1 MTQLG
6 DFHVKH
12 STSEPRGDPPIR
24 MTVAAVVAILVIGTV
39 VYWFFGRGADPEPP
53 PAVATD
59 TLLEAPVSAPVEP
72 PPAPVELPELP
83 GLDVSDAFVGG
94 LVAALSA
101 HPDLATW
108 LVSDDLVRRFVV
120 VVDNIAEGRNP
131 SQHVTFMRPDTGF
144 RVTGGDASATI
155 DPRTYQR
162 YDMHAQI
169 VDSFDTQ
176 GTAELYLT
184 LESLMDEAY
193 VELGYP
199 DTRFRDTFTRA
210 ITHLLDTPVVDE
222 PPAVVRRGPFYE
234 HLDGSLEA
242 LTPVQK
248 QLIGMGPENMRTV
261 QAKLLAISRAIG
273 ISTDR

>member
-12 STSEPRGDPPIR
+12 STSGPSGDRPSG
-24 MTVAAVVAILVIGTV
+24 MTVAAVVAILFIGIA
-39 VYWFFGRGADPEPP
+39 VYWFFGRGTDEEPP
-53 PAVATD
+53 PAVVTD
-59 TLLEAPVSAPVEP
+59 TLPEPSPPAPVEP
-72 PPAPVELPELP
+72 PPAPVELPELNA
-83 GLDVSDAFVGG
+83 SDALVRD

-101 HPDLATW
+101 HPDLAAW
-108 LVSDDLVRRFVV
+108 LVSDDFVRRFVV

-131 SQHVTFMRPDTGF
+131 SQHVMFMKPDTGF
-144 RVTGGDASATI
+144 SVTGGDASATI
-155 DPRTYQR
+155 NPRSYRR

-169 VDSFDTQ
+169 VDSFYTQ

-184 LESLMDEAY
+184 LEPLMDEAY

-199 DTRFRDTFTRA
+199 DRRFRDTLARA

-222 PPAVVRRGPFYE
+222 PPAVAGRAPFYE

-248 QLIGMGPENMRTV
+248 QFIGMGPDNMRTV

-273 ISTDR
+273 ISADR

>member
-6 DFHVKH
+6 DFHIKH
-12 STSEPRGDPPIR
+12 STSGPSGDPPIG
-24 MTVAAVVAILVIGTV
+24 MTVAAVAAILVIGIA
-39 VYWFFGRGADPEPP
+39 VYWFFGRGTDAEPP
-53 PAVATD
+53 PALVTD
-59 TLLEAPVSAPVEP
+59 TLLEPPPPAPVEP
-72 PPAPVELPELP
+72 PPALVELPELN
-83 GLDVSDAFVGG
+83 VSDALVRG

-101 HPDLATW
+101 HPDLAAW

-131 SQHVTFMRPDTGF
+131 SKHVMFMKPDTGF
-144 RVTGGDASATI
+144 SVTGGDASATI
-155 DPRTYQR
+155 DPRSYRR

-176 GTAELYLT
+176 GTAELYQT
-184 LESLMDEAY
+184 LEPLMDEAY

-199 DTRFRDTFTRA
+199 DTPFRDTLARA

-222 PPAVVRRGPFYE
+222 PPAVARRAPFYE

-248 QLIGMGPENMRTV
+248 QLIGMGPDNVRSV
-261 QAKLLAISRAIG
+261 QAKLFAISRAIG

>member
-12 STSEPRGDPPIR
+12 STSGPSGDPPIG
-24 MTVAAVVAILVIGTV
+24 MTVAAIVAILVIGIA
-39 VYWFFGRGADPEPP
+39 VYWFFGRGTDEEPP

-59 TLLEAPVSAPVEP
+59 TLLEPPPPAPVEPP
-72 PPAPVELPELP
+72 PPAPVELPEL
-83 GLDVSDAFVGG
+83 DVSDALVRG
-94 LVAALSA
+94 LVAVLSA
-101 HPDLATW
+101 HPDLAAW
-108 LVSDDLVRRFVV
+108 LMSDDLVRRFVV

-131 SQHVTFMRPDTGF
+131 SQHVIFMKPDTGF
-144 RVTGGDASATI
+144 SVTGGDASATI
-155 DPRTYQR
+155 DPRSYQR

-184 LESLMDEAY
+184 LEPLMNEAY

-199 DTRFRDTFTRA
+199 DARFRDTLARA

-234 HLDGSLEA
+234 HLDGLLEA

-248 QLIGMGPENMRTV
+248 QLIGMGPGNMRTV
-261 QAKLLAISRAIG
+261 QAKLFAISRAIG

>member
-6 DFHVKH
+6 DFHVKQ
-12 STSEPRGDPPIR
+12 STSGPSGDRPIG
-24 MTVAAVVAILVIGTV
+24 MTVAAVVATLVIGIA
-39 VYWFFGRGADPEPP
+39 VYWFFGRGADEEPP
-53 PAVATD
+53 PAVVTD
-59 TLLEAPVSAPVEP
+59 TPLETP
-72 PPAPVELPELP
+72 PPAPVELPPAPVELP
-83 GLDVSDAFVGG
+83 ELDVSDAFVGG

-131 SQHVTFMRPDTGF
+131 SQHVMFMKPDTGF
-144 RVTGGDASATI
+144 SVTGGDASATI
-155 DPRTYQR
+155 DPRSYQR

-184 LESLMDEAY
+184 LEPLMDEAY

-199 DTRFRDTFTRA
+199 DTRFRTTLARA
-210 ITHLLDTPVVDE
+210 ITHLLDTPVIDE
-222 PPAVVRRGPFYE
+222 PLAVAGRAPFYE
-234 HLDGSLEA
+234 HLDSSLEA

-248 QLIGMGPENMRTV
+248 QLIGIGPENMRTV

-273 ISTDR
+273 ISADR

>member
-1 MTQLG
+1 MKQLG

-12 STSEPRGDPPIR
+12 STSGPSGGRPIG
-24 MTVAAVVAILVIGTV
+24 MTVAAVVAILFIGIA
-39 VYWFFGRGADPEPP
+39 VYWFFGRGTDEEPP
-53 PAVATD
+53 PAVVTD
-59 TLLEAPVSAPVEP
+59 TLLEPSPPAPVEP
-72 PPAPVELPELP
+72 PPAPVELPA
-83 GLDVSDAFVGG
+83 LDVSDALVRG

-101 HPDLATW
+101 HPDLAAW

-131 SQHVTFMRPDTGF
+131 SQHVMFMKPDTGF
-144 RVTGGDASATI
+144 SVTGGDAGATI
-155 DPRTYQR
+155 NPRSYRR

-169 VDSFDTQ
+169 VDSFYTQ

-184 LESLMDEAY
+184 LEPLMDEAY

-199 DTRFRDTFTRA
+199 DRRFRNTLARA

-222 PPAVVRRGPFYE
+222 PPAVAGRAPFYE
-234 HLDGSLEA
+234 HLHGSLEA

-248 QLIGMGPENMRTV
+248 QFIGMGPDNMRTV

-273 ISTDR
+273 ISADR